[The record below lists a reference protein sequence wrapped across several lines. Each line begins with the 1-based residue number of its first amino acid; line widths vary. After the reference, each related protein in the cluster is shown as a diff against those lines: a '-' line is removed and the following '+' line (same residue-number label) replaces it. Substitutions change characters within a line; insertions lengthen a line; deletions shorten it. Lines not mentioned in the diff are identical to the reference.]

1 MRPSPKRPGQAM
13 HGRKWPVVHQIV
25 EELAHFRHTQRHHH
39 GEVSPRLRLNS
50 ENVLGRN
57 GVCGWCSRFFP
68 SCSACSG
75 SWLALCRRSTVRK
88 ACASMQSVICR
99 YQPCQERTS
108 YSSSP
113 TSPLPTSK
121 HCSTVQ
127 RDPMTVTIS
136 CKVVP
141 VRANTST

>member
-1 MRPSPKRPGQAM
+1 MRPAPIRTGQGVKSRKRLHADE
-13 HGRKWPVVHQIV
+13 IV
-25 EELAHFRHTQRHHH
+25 EELSHFGHTQGHHH
-39 GEVSPRLRLNS
+39 GQVRPRLRLNS
-50 ENVLGRN
+50 ARGLDWGCGR
-57 GVCGWCSRFFP
+57 VSRFF
-68 SCSACSG
+68 SSG
-75 SWLALCRRSTVRK
+75 SAWSGSCPALWARSTLRK
-88 ACASMQSVICR
+88 ACASLQSVRCR

-141 VRANTST
+141 VRSNTST